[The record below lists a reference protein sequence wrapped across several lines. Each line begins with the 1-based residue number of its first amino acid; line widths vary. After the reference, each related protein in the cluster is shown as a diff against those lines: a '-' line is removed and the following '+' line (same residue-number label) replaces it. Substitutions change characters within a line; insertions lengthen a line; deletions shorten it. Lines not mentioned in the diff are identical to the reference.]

1 MIISVSIVSCE
12 KEDTSIIDPNYSAPV
27 IVNITQAPV
36 SVNSSSLN
44 PVIAFPVSLEAT
56 SENQIVSVFCRVFDP
71 NSNQIAEI
79 LLTNS
84 GGNNYSA
91 NASIS
96 NINCLLVGTYQL
108 QFQAE
113 DNLGLLSNVFLRE
126 FEVINPTNSPPFIVS
141 TDLPDSVVRPAQDS
155 VLLTISINADDPD
168 GICDIRS
175 ASFDAERPDGVVFT
189 GIPMLYEGNGLFRF
203 SNFVT
208 STGLN
213 GYFKYTFTVRD
224 NSNAVSVAVTD
235 SIKFVQP

>member
-1 MIISVSIVSCE
+1 MSCE
-12 KEDTSIIDPNYSAPV
+12 KEDTSIIDPNYTAPV

-36 SVNSSSLN
+36 TVDASSTN
-44 PVIAFPVSLEAT
+44 PVIAFPVSLVAT
-56 SENQIVSVFCRVFDP
+56 SENQIVNVFCRVFDP

-96 NINCLLVGTYQL
+96 NINCLLVGTYKL
-108 QFQAE
+108 LFQVE

-126 FEVINPTNSPPFIVS
+126 FEVVNPNNSPPFIVS

-155 VLLTISINADDPD
+155 TLLTISIEANDPD

-175 ASFDAERPDGVVFT
+175 SSFDAERPDGVIFT
-189 GIPMLYEGNGLFRF
+189 GIPMIYEGNGLFRF

-213 GYFKYTFTVRD
+213 GYFKYTFTVFD
-224 NSNAVSVAVTD
+224 NSGASSVSVKD